1 MLQSKLSPSLMCAD
15 LMNLGRELK
24 ILEQNGIEYLH
35 LDVMDGDFVPN
46 YMLGTDFVKRV
57 KEASTIPL
65 DLHLM
70 VTNPEEKLSWFA
82 FGEGDYVSFHY
93 EASGD
98 PMRGIREIRERGAKP
113 MLAIRPL
120 TPIWVLDEFLPLL
133 DGVLIMTV
141 QPGFAGQKMI
151 PETLD
156 KIREL
161 RQQLDA
167 TGREAVEIECDG
179 NVSFENA
186 RKMREAG
193 ANLFVVGSSGI
204 YAKDNSVEENV
215 KILRRNIL

>member
-15 LMNLGRELK
+15 LMHLGRELK
-24 ILEQNGIEYLH
+24 ILEQNGTEYLH

-57 KEASTIPL
+57 KDACSIPL

-93 EASGD
+93 EASSD
-98 PMRGIREIRERGAKP
+98 PVRGIRTIRERGAKP
-113 MLAIRPL
+113 MLAIKPE
-120 TPIWVLDEFLPLL
+120 TPISVLEEFLPFL
-133 DGVLIMTV
+133 DGVLVMTV
-141 QPGFAGQKMI
+141 RPGFAGQKMI

-156 KIREL
+156 KIRDL
-161 RQQLDA
+161 RQWLDSL
-167 TGREAVEIECDG
+167 GLDDVEIECDG

-193 ANLFVVGSSGI
+193 ANIFVVGSSGI

-215 KILRRNIL
+215 KTLRRNIL

>member
-93 EASGD
+93 EASED

-113 MLAIRPL
+113 MLAIKPD
-120 TPIWVLDEFLPLL
+120 TPISVLEEFLPLL

-156 KIREL
+156 KIRAL